1 MDNYIYTKFIFCSLS
16 IRPCIHKLCIQ
27 VFEKEKKSYLISVLN
42 TYLPFMIVFYY
53 KANILPFFEK
63 NIEFLY
69 IVNAQKKK
77 KQKQLKLQQCRVCI
91 CPILSKYRGE
101 FELNRIQT

>member
-1 MDNYIYTKFIFCSLS
+1 MFTHMDNCIYTNFIFCSLS
-16 IRPCIHKLCIQ
+16 IRPCIHNLCIQ
-27 VFEKEKKSYLISVLN
+27 VFKKEKKSYLISVLN

-77 KQKQLKLQQCRVCI
+77 NENNLNYNNVEYAYALS
-91 CPILSKYRGE
+91 CPNIGVN
-101 FELNRIQT
+101 LN